1 MSNASQT
8 AVMDPGDLAKARAA
22 AKDLDISN
30 SQTVVQFGVGAQKK
44 IADLADSVLA
54 EIRAKDA
61 DHVGESLGGLLERI
75 KELDVGRLGTGG
87 SFIDNI
93 PILGGL
99 VNSARRFISRYEKLS
114 VKIEKIIDELHTALR
129 GLLKDMQVLDTLFT
143 RNDEYRKELDILL
156 EAGRLKLEE
165 VRSTVLPGLAEKAE
179 SSKDPA
185 DAQRLQD
192 MNQLLVRFEKKLH
205 DLRLSRM
212 VALQASPQIRL
223 IQNNNATLAD
233 KIQNSLF
240 TAIPLWKSQIV
251 IAVSLIRQKKALE
264 LQRQVSDTTNELMR
278 KNSEMLKDGSLG
290 VARESERG
298 VVELETLKQVN
309 NDLISTIEDTLNIQK
324 EGKAKRQAAEAEL
337 AKMEDELKARLT
349 AVQAG

>member
-1 MSNASQT
+1 MDDASEKT
-8 AVMDPGDLAKARAA
+8 VMDPGDLAKARAA
-22 AKDLDISN
+22 AKELDIMN

-54 EIRAKDA
+54 EIRTKDA
-61 DHVGESLGGLLERI
+61 DHVGETLGGLLERI
-75 KELDVGRLGTGG
+75 RELDVGRLGSGG
-87 SFIDNI
+87 SFIDRI

-114 VKIEKIIDELHTALR
+114 VKIEKILDELHKALR
-129 GLLKDMQVLDTLFT
+129 GLLKDMQMLDGMFS
-143 RNDEYRKELDILL
+143 RNEEYRRDLDILL
-156 EAGRLKLEE
+156 AAGQLKLEE
-165 VRSTVLPGLAEKAE
+165 VRTTVLPALAGKAE

-205 DLRLSRM
+205 DLKLSRM
-212 VALQASPQIRL
+212 MTIQASPQIRL
-223 IQNNNATLAD
+223 IQNNNATLAE
-233 KIQNSLF
+233 KIQNSIF

-264 LQRQVSDTTNELMR
+264 LQRQVSDTTNELLR

-298 VVELETLKQVN
+298 VVDLGTLQQVN
-309 NDLISTIEDTLNIQK
+309 NDLISTIEETLKIQK
-324 EGKAKRQAAEAEL
+324 EGKAKRQAAEVEL
-337 AKMEDELKARLT
+337 AKMEDELKSRLA